1 MRETGLNCLGLLL
14 LAAGAVPCLWA
25 TMEPP
30 FDQAGV
36 PHVTLA
42 QARVYLA
49 VALALFALGLL
60 SLFAARRQRAPGP

>member
-14 LAAGAVPCLWA
+14 MAAGAVPCAWA

-36 PHVTLA
+36 PYVTPA

-60 SLFAARRQRAPGP
+60 SLFAARRQRAPDP

>member
-1 MRETGLNCLGLLL
+1 MRESGLQCLGLLL
-14 LAAGAVPCLWA
+14 MAAGAVPCAWS
-25 TMEPP
+25 TVEPP

-49 VALALFALGLL
+49 VALALFAAGLVCL
-60 SLFAARRQRAPGP
+60 LWARRKRPA